1 MKLGFDRRFIGGF
14 LAGVIVVLVGI
25 LVVVALDRGDTQGTG
40 TGAVVAGVESMS
52 ETEALLDDIM
62 AGDVQTVGGVEAYRS
77 SIWRRSATS
86 ALPPGT
92 DLRTG
97 QPPSPVS
104 MAAATAMPT
113 RSPASP
119 TFTPEYGLCLAT
131 SDTIRERL
139 VELVAWERYQELQ
152 PQCQIKTPSGSDANV
167 QAAFE
172 RGRVACEERILRD
185 AADYAVD
192 VLSSDDWNEALRC
205 EALSEE

>member
-1 MKLGFDRRFIGGF
+1 MNLGYDGRFIVGF
-14 LAGVIVVLVGI
+14 LVGVIVVLAGI
-25 LVVVALDRGDTQGTG
+25 LAVIALDRGDVDGTD
-40 TGAVVAGVESMS
+40 TGAVAAAMESMT

-62 AGDVQTVGGVEAYRS
+62 AGDVQTVEGVEAYRS
-77 SIWRRSATS
+77 SVWRRSATS
-86 ALPPGT
+86 GLPPGT

-97 QPPSPVS
+97 RPLSPVS
-104 MAAATAMPT
+104 MAAATAIPT
-113 RSPASP
+113 RSPAPP

-131 SDTIRERL
+131 SDAIRERL

-152 PQCQIKTPSGSDANV
+152 PQCQAQAPSGSDENV

-172 RGRVACEERILRD
+172 QGRVDCEERIRRD